1 LFEPNTNAK
10 RYDLTLNLQKSVIFA
25 RWLGNHPTERQEKRL
40 PGGLA
45 MSVFSQIKRVLVG
58 KSLPTSAHAEERL
71 SNAEGLAVLSSDA
84 LSSVA
89 YATEEILLVLVAAG
103 SGALIWSLPIAGT
116 IVVLLVLVILSYR
129 QTIRAYPQGG
139 GSYIVARENLGILP
153 GLVAGGSLMIDYI
166 LTVTVSISAGTAALT
181 SAIPVLQPFTI
192 SLCLIFIFL
201 LMLAN
206 LRGVKESGKIFM
218 IPTYAFVVSIFVLIG
233 IGFYQ
238 QATGAGHIPQSYPPL
253 PVKEGVSLF
262 FILRAFSAG
271 CAALTGVEAISDGI
285 LAFKKPEWKNARLT
299 LSYLGVIL
307 GIMFIGITYLAHIY
321 HTVPE
326 EGQTLVSLLARQ
338 ILGNGSF
345 FYYFVQVAT
354 LLILLLAANTSY
366 ADFPR
371 LCYFLARD
379 GFLPR
384 QLSLLG
390 DRLVYSNGI
399 ILLSLFAA
407 ALVIIF
413 RGNTNAII
421 PLYAVGVFT
430 SFTLSQAGMV
440 RHWYEERTSG
450 WRPSAIMNGIGAI
463 ATLIVLCVIVITK
476 FLGGA
481 WVVVVAIPLLVS
493 FFLAIHRHYQYVAK
507 RLTLEGVAPRSY
519 IPRPK
524 TEVVTHPAVVVVGQL
539 NRGTL
544 EALEYA
550 RSIADEIVAVHV
562 DIGTTDR
569 DKLQQ
574 RWEQLEGDIPLVIL
588 DSPYRSVVSQIVNFV
603 SEFEERHPGVLS
615 TVIIP
620 AFVTRNW
627 WEGLLHNQTS
637 LFLKAAL
644 RAKKSRVVT
653 TVRYYL

>member
-1 LFEPNTNAK
+1 
-10 RYDLTLNLQKSVIFA
+10 
-25 RWLGNHPTERQEKRL
+25 
-40 PGGLA
+40 

-58 KSLPTSAHAEERL
+58 ESLPTSAHAEERL
-71 SNAEGLAVLSSDA
+71 TNAEGLAVLSSDA

-103 SGALIWSLPIAGT
+103 TGALIWSLPIAGT
-116 IVVLLVLVILSYR
+116 IVLLLVLVILSYR
-129 QTIRAYPQGG
+129 QTIKAYPKGG
-139 GSYIVARENLGILP
+139 GSYIVARENLGLMA

-181 SAIPVLQPFTI
+181 SAVPNLKPFTVE
-192 SLCLIFIFL
+192 LCLIFIFL
-201 LMLAN
+201 LMVAN

-218 IPTYAFVVSIFVLIG
+218 VPTYAFIASIFVLLAIG
-233 IGFYQ
+233 LYQ
-238 QATGAGHIPQSYPPL
+238 QVSGSVNIPQTYPKLPL
-253 PVKEGVSLF
+253 KEGVSLF

-271 CAALTGVEAISDGI
+271 CAALTGVEAISDGV

-299 LSYLGVIL
+299 LLYLGVIL
-307 GIMFIGITYLAHIY
+307 GIMFLGITYLANIY
-321 HTVPE
+321 HIVPQ
-326 EGQTLVSLLARQ
+326 EGETLVSLLSRQ
-338 ILGNGSF
+338 ILGGSSP
-345 FYYFVQVAT
+345 FYYFIQIAT

-371 LCYFLARD
+371 LCYFIARD

-384 QLSLLG
+384 QLSILG

-399 ILLSLFAA
+399 ILLSSFAA
-407 ALVIIF
+407 ALVILF
-413 RGNTNAII
+413 KGDVTAII

-440 RHWYEERTSG
+440 IHWFKDRSSG
-450 WRPSAIMNGIGAI
+450 WRPSAIMNGIGAV
-463 ATLIVLCVIVITK
+463 ATLIVLAVIVLTK
-476 FLGGA
+476 FIAGA

-493 FFLAIHRHYQYVAK
+493 FFLAINRHYQYVAS
-507 RLTLEGVAPRSY
+507 RLTIEGVAPRSY

-539 NRGTL
+539 NRGTV
-544 EALEYA
+544 EALDYA
-550 RSIADEIVAVHV
+550 RSIADEIIAVHV

-569 DKLQQ
+569 EKLQT
-574 RWEQLEGDIPLVIL
+574 RWQELEGDIPLEIL
-588 DSPYRSVVSQIVNFV
+588 DSPYRSVISPIVDFV
-603 SEFEERHPGVLS
+603 TEYENKHTGVLS

-620 AFVTRNW
+620 AFVTKNW
-627 WEGLLHNQTS
+627 WESILHNQTT

-644 RAKKSRVVT
+644 RAQKSRVVT

>member
-1 LFEPNTNAK
+1 
-10 RYDLTLNLQKSVIFA
+10 
-25 RWLGNHPTERQEKRL
+25 
-40 PGGLA
+40 

-58 KSLPTSAHAEERL
+58 ESLPTSAHAEERL
-71 SNAEGLAVLSSDA
+71 TNAEGLAVLSSDA

-103 SGALIWSLPIAGT
+103 TGALIWSLPIAGT
-116 IVVLLVLVILSYR
+116 IVLLLVLVILSYR
-129 QTIRAYPQGG
+129 QTIKAYPNGG
-139 GSYIVARENLGILP
+139 GSYIVARENLGLMA

-181 SAIPVLQPFTI
+181 SAVPNLKPFTVE
-192 SLCLIFIFL
+192 LCLIFIFL
-201 LMLAN
+201 LMVAN

-218 IPTYAFVVSIFVLIG
+218 IPTYAFIVSIFVLLAIG
-233 IGFYQ
+233 LYQ
-238 QATGAGHIPQSYPPL
+238 QVSGSVNIPQTYPKLPL
-253 PVKEGVSLF
+253 KEGVSLF

-271 CAALTGVEAISDGI
+271 CAALTGVEAISDGV

-299 LSYLGVIL
+299 LLYLGVIL
-307 GIMFIGITYLAHIY
+307 GIMFLGITYLANIY
-321 HTVPE
+321 HIVPQ
-326 EGQTLVSLLARQ
+326 EGETLVSLLSRQ
-338 ILGNGSF
+338 ILGGSSP
-345 FYYFVQVAT
+345 FYYFIQIAT

-371 LCYFLARD
+371 LCYFIARD

-384 QLSLLG
+384 QLSILG

-399 ILLSLFAA
+399 ILLSSFAA
-407 ALVIIF
+407 ALVILF
-413 RGNTNAII
+413 KGDVTAII

-440 RHWYEERTSG
+440 IHWFKDRSSG
-450 WRPSAIMNGIGAI
+450 WRPSAIMNGIGAV
-463 ATLIVLCVIVITK
+463 ATLIVLVVIVLTK
-476 FLGGA
+476 FIAGA

-493 FFLAIHRHYQYVAK
+493 FFLAINRHYQYVAS
-507 RLTLEGVAPRSY
+507 RLTIEGVAPRSY

-539 NRGTL
+539 NRGTV
-544 EALEYA
+544 EALDYA
-550 RSIADEIVAVHV
+550 RSIADEIIAVHV

-569 DKLQQ
+569 EKLQT
-574 RWEQLEGDIPLVIL
+574 RWQELEGDIPLEIL
-588 DSPYRSVVSQIVNFV
+588 DSPYRSVISPIVDFV
-603 SEFEERHPGVLS
+603 TEYENKHTGVLS

-620 AFVTRNW
+620 AFVTKNW
-627 WEGLLHNQTS
+627 WESILHNQTT

-644 RAKKSRVVT
+644 RAQKSRVVT

>member
-1 LFEPNTNAK
+1 
-10 RYDLTLNLQKSVIFA
+10 
-25 RWLGNHPTERQEKRL
+25 
-40 PGGLA
+40 
-45 MSVFSQIKRVLVG
+45 MSLFSQIKRVLVG
-58 KSLPTSAHAEERL
+58 KTLPTSAHAEERL

-89 YATEEILLVLVAAG
+89 YATEEILIVLVAAG
-103 SGALIWSLPIAGT
+103 STALLWSIPIAAT
-116 IVVLLVLVILSYR
+116 IILLLVLVILSYR
-129 QTIRAYPQGG
+129 QTIRAYPKGG
-139 GSYIVARENLGILP
+139 GSYIVARENLGTYA

-181 SAIPVLQPFTI
+181 SAVPGLKQFTI
-192 SLCLIFIFL
+192 ELCLVFIFL

-218 IPTYAFVVSIFVLIG
+218 IPTYAFIVSIFVLIG
-233 IGFYQ
+233 LGLYQHAIGSDQ
-238 QATGAGHIPQSYPPL
+238 IPQSYPEL
-253 PVKEGVSLF
+253 PINEEVTLF

-271 CAALTGVEAISDGI
+271 CAALTGVEAISDGV
-285 LAFKKPEWKNARLT
+285 LAFKEPEWKNARLT
-299 LSYLGVIL
+299 LLYLGVIL
-307 GIMFIGITYLAHIY
+307 GIMFIGITYLANLYHI
-321 HTVPE
+321 VPV
-326 EGQTLVSLLARQ
+326 EGETLVSLLARQ
-338 ILGNGSF
+338 ILGDSSF

-399 ILLSLFAA
+399 IMLSLLAA
-407 ALVIIF
+407 ILVMIF
-413 RGNTNAII
+413 RGDTTAII

-440 RHWYEERTSG
+440 RHWYQEKTSG
-450 WRPSAIMNGIGAI
+450 WRPSALMNGIGAV
-463 ATLIVLCVIVITK
+463 ATFVVLCVIVTTK
-476 FLGGA
+476 FVAGA
-481 WVVVVAIPLLVS
+481 WVVVVAIPLTVS
-493 FFLAIHRHYQYVAK
+493 LFMSIHRHYQYVAS
-507 RLTLEGVAPRSY
+507 RLTLDGVPPRSY

-524 TEVVTHPAVVVVGQL
+524 ADVITHPAIVIVGQL

-544 EALEYA
+544 EALDYA

-562 DIGTTDR
+562 DVGTTDR
-569 DKLQQ
+569 EKLQK
-574 RWEQLEGDIPLVIL
+574 RWEELQGDISLVIV
-588 DSPYRSVVSQIVNFV
+588 DSPYRSVVSRIVDFV
-603 SEFEERHPGVLS
+603 GDYEDQHPDVLS

-627 WEGLLHNQTS
+627 WESLLHNQTT